1 MLQKKTKFLFAL
13 VGCFS
18 LGTFLF
24 AQSSSP
30 YNRYGIG
37 NLYSSAT
44 SGIRSMGGVSAA
56 VSNPYGINI
65 PNPASLGEIFLT
77 TFDAGMEGE
86 SVRTVGKDSMYKAGS
101 SGLSHLALAFPVKLG
116 RWGAALSFKPY
127 SSVKYNFRRDV
138 NAENI
143 GEYAEFYSGKGN
155 TYQFM
160 VGNGVRIKDFSIG
173 VNLGL
178 LFGNVNYNK
187 TLVFKNDVYALP
199 SRFVNELTL
208 RGFLYN
214 VGVQYKYKLPLKN
227 KDKKIYAVFGAYGST
242 GNKQKATTINHWER
256 FDFSGNTIQIVDTV
270 GAVSQVKGTIN
281 IPGYITA
288 GVAFQEP
295 GKWLVGTDFKYT
307 KWNSYSTPLD
317 NASFANNYRWSLG
330 GEICPDKTAK
340 KNVFSYMVYRLGF
353 YTGTSEL
360 FIGGKQL
367 KETGATAGF
376 GVPLRTKDGGQ
387 FSMFNFAFEF
397 ETRGSSANKLLRENY
412 YKFNLSFVFNDRWFL
427 KRRFD

>member
-1 MLQKKTKFLFAL
+1 
-13 VGCFS
+13 
-18 LGTFLF
+18 
-24 AQSSSP
+24 
-30 YNRYGIG
+30 
-37 NLYSSAT
+37 
-44 SGIRSMGGVSAA
+44 MGGVSAA
-56 VSNPYGINI
+56 ISNPYGINI

-86 SVRTVGKDSMYKAGS
+86 SVRTAGKDSMYRAGS
-101 SGLSHLALAFPVKLG
+101 SGLSHIALAFPVKLG
-116 RWGAALSFKPY
+116 RWGAAMSFKPY

-138 NAENI
+138 IAENI
-143 GEYAEFYSGKGN
+143 GEYAEFYSGNGN

-178 LFGNVNYNK
+178 LFGHLNYNK
-187 TLVFKNDVYALP
+187 TLVFKNDAYALP

-214 VGVQYKYKLPLKN
+214 VGVQYKYKLPFKN

-242 GNKQKATTINHWER
+242 GNKQKSTTINHWER
-256 FDFSGNTIQIVDTV
+256 FDFSGNAIQIVDTV
-270 GAVSQVKGTIN
+270 GSVSQVKGTIN

-307 KWNSYSTPLD
+307 KWNSYSTPLN
-317 NASFANNYRWSLG
+317 NASFANNYRWTLG
-330 GEICPDKTAK
+330 AEICPDKTAK

-360 FIGGKQL
+360 FIAGNQL

-376 GVPLRTKDGGQ
+376 GIPLRTKDGGQ

-397 ETRGSSANKLLRENY
+397 ETRGSSSKNLLRENF